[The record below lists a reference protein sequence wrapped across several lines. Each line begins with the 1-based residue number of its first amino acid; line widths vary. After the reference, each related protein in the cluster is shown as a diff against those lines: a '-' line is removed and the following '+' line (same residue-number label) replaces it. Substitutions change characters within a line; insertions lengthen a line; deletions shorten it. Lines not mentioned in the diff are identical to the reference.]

1 MDQLFDPAAMM
12 QYQQQQL
19 PQCCGGQHQR
29 RGPRAQGLI
38 QEVTFGEGSS
48 KKEEE
53 VVGLVVT
60 MCSGSTYDGVFKSV
74 KQKAGEG
81 ERVAIYSVHDCS
93 SKDLL
98 QLVRGG
104 SCANLDSDVSQK
116 MLKEMSS
123 LEACTVVW
131 NWECC
136 SGFSGDQFAN
146 GKDNSDTIELMA
158 FLLEKGY
165 MVQCSDFSAG
175 ALINHWNT
183 AQLGPNPFEKAGT
196 FSDSI
201 VLQFSSDYLKQN
213 EDSAQ
218 LQMVGDLCK
227 DEAVLHAMSGTVA
240 FTVKNVK
247 PRVWEEVEVLTAAVQ
262 LGGQSAESFGKKLC
276 RTKSGQKGLA
286 GHAIVRFKSGGRLLM
301 GCPHWIEMSN
311 VNVTEE
317 RLLAVAKKR
326 YGSDYTS
333 DLQAKL
339 ESAPMMMRKE
349 MCKDLGSNFIKQS
362 APQKYSS
369 KSKFWG

>member
-1 MDQLFDPAAMM
+1 M
-12 QYQQQQL
+12 Q
-19 PQCCGGQHQR
+19 
-29 RGPRAQGLI
+29 ASI
-38 QEVTFGEGSS
+38 QEITFGEDSD
-48 KKEEE
+48 KQEI
-53 VVGLVVT
+53 VGLVVT

-98 QLVRGG
+98 QLVCSG
-104 SCANLDSDVSQK
+104 SCTKLNSDVSRK
-116 MLKEMSS
+116 MFKEMSS
-123 LEACTVVW
+123 LEPCTIVW

-136 SGFSGDQFAN
+136 SGFSDGQFTN
-146 GKDNSDTIELMA
+146 GNDNQDTIELMA

-175 ALINHWNT
+175 ALINHWN
-183 AQLGPNPFEKAGT
+183 AKQLGPNPFEKAGT
-196 FSDSI
+196 FNDSI
-201 VLQFSSDYLKQN
+201 VLRFDSTYLKQN

-227 DEAVLHAMSGTVA
+227 DEAVLHAMPGTVA
-240 FTVKNVK
+240 FTVKDVK
-247 PRVWEEVEVLTAAVQ
+247 PRVWEEVEVLTAAVR
-262 LGGQSAESFGKKLC
+262 LGGQDAGSYGKKLC
-276 RTKSGQKGLA
+276 STKSGQKGLA

-317 RLLAVAKKR
+317 RLLEVAQKR
-326 YGSDYTS
+326 YGSEYTS
-333 DLQAKL
+333 NLQATL
-339 ESAPMMMRKE
+339 QAAPSTRRAE
-349 MCKDLGSNFIKQS
+349 MCNDLGSNFIKQS
-362 APQKYSS
+362 APQKYSK